1 MTDAS
6 VVSSKPEDKSFAEK
20 TVAADSIRWK
30 PSKNGS
36 QYCRLDELDEHARS
50 QLKLEDKFT
59 TKIDGYRYTVKNY
72 EVGWLVFRRDLSD
85 IAGNIKKSHEKNYT
99 SSGNIAEIK
108 VFTLDEA
115 NKQLCSNQSSFEL
128 FGSDPVK
135 VVHDEI
141 KVVMARRIGSTNSL
155 NGEDSND
162 Q

>member
-1 MTDAS
+1 MTDANI
-6 VVSSKPEDKSFAEK
+6 VSFQPPDESFAEK
-20 TVAADSIRWK
+20 TVAADSIQWK

-36 QYCRLDELDEHARS
+36 QYCRLDELDEHTRS

-72 EVGWLVFRRDLSD
+72 EVGWLVFRRDLGD
-85 IAGNIKKSHEKNYT
+85 IAGNIKKSRGYS

-115 NKQLCSNQSSFEL
+115 NRQLCNNQNSFEL
-128 FGSDPVK
+128 FGGDPVK
-135 VVHDEI
+135 IVNNEI
-141 KVVMARRIGSTNSL
+141 KVVMARRIGSQSSL
-155 NGEDSND
+155 NGGDSND